1 MTRAELR
8 QAKRTDKSLLRY
20 RQQKIG
26 LNPKKIIQNWICDVL
41 VFVMVRCFVNKVN
54 KLRATPRY
62 LGHSKLTHLE
72 NKQALGDNNS
82 MV

>member
-41 VFVMVRCFVNKVN
+41 VFVMV
-54 KLRATPRY
+54 
-62 LGHSKLTHLE
+62 LGLGRGL
-72 NKQALGDNNS
+72 ALGLGLGLGLGLVFGLVLGLS
-82 MV
+82 L